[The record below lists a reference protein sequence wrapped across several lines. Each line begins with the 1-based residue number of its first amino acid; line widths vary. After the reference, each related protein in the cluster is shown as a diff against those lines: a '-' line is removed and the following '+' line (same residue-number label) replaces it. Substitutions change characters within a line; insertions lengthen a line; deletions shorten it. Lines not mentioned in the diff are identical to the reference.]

1 MGLQPE
7 FIFLSKKIERPR
19 FMKSRLKNPNFISF
33 SAVVNYHKN
42 ALIIEQ
48 CEGTVTE
55 SVFYISTDLILA
67 YVKNYYEPISI
78 FLSILKYHKQ

>member
-7 FIFLSKKIERPR
+7 FIFLSKKTDKIR
-19 FMKSRLKNPNFISF
+19 FLKSKLKNPNFISF
-33 SAVVNYHKN
+33 LAVVNYHKN

-67 YVKNYYEPISI
+67 YVKNYYEPLSI
-78 FLSILKYHKQ
+78 FLSILKYYKK